1 VVYIFSVLSRGMDNF
16 KYGFE
21 DVFISKLVERM
32 DQNQD
37 IFNKIME
44 DKTFAGVVKDYL
56 LRRVY
61 KRLSQE
67 NIEK

>member
-1 VVYIFSVLSRGMDNF
+1 MDNF